1 MIGFYNYTVWLTY
14 LSLISSGSGIAFC
27 FVFKDKPIIAIICLL
42 FSGFCDMFDGMV
54 ARTKKNRTEDEKQY
68 GIQIDSLT
76 DLVCFGVLPC
86 TILYSLISNC
96 IEGYYKLLFIPL
108 VLMFIL
114 FGMIRLAYFNVLE
127 IKRQQT
133 KESPVNSYY
142 LGMPI
147 TLSSLFLP
155 IGYFIGDIINK
166 KHSALIVYSIAMLI
180 VGVLFVVKIKVP
192 KIKKRGAIF
201 LVIFGA
207 ILLAGMVILEILK

>member
-14 LSLISSGSGIAFC
+14 LSLISSGSGIVFC

-76 DLVCFGVLPC
+76 DLICFGVLPC
-86 TILYSLISNC
+86 SILYSLINNC

-108 VLMFIL
+108 ALIFML

-133 KESPVNSYY
+133 EKSPVNSHY

-147 TLSSLFLP
+147 TLSALFLP
-155 IGYFIGDIINK
+155 IAYFIGDIINTK
-166 KHSALIVYSIAMLI
+166 YSILIVYSIIMLI
-180 VGVLFVVKIKVP
+180 VGILFVVKIKVP
-192 KIKKRGAIF
+192 KIKKRGLIV

-207 ILLAGMVILEILK
+207 ILLTGIITLEILK